1 MGLKMAVPDFQ
12 SLMLPVLM
20 ATANGEISAP
30 DLRNRVAASIMLSEE
45 DSKEMLP
52 SGRQTTFG
60 NRTAWANVFLQRA
73 GLIEKTGRG
82 VYRITAAGLQ
92 VIAENPPRID
102 MPFLERF
109 PSYVEWRQKSSAG
122 GFDKPNRKNGAS
134 PIGQV
139 SATPEE
145 LMGQSYQTL
154 TGALEAD
161 LLDRMREMSP
171 TFFEQLVIDLL
182 RELGY
187 GGGQSERGKA
197 IGGPGDGGLDGVI
210 NEDTLGLDR
219 VYVQAKRYGAG
230 HAVGRPE
237 VQAFSG
243 SLDGVSATKGILIT
257 TGSISPRAREYVSR
271 ISKRIILIDGMEL
284 SRLMV
289 EKEIGVRVTEIYKIK
304 KIDENYF
311 TE

>member
-1 MGLKMAVPDFQ
+1 
-12 SLMLPVLM
+12 
-20 ATANGEISAP
+20 
-30 DLRNRVAASIMLSEE
+30 
-45 DSKEMLP
+45 MLP
-52 SGRQTTFG
+52 SGRQTTFA

-73 GLIEKTGRG
+73 GLIEKTSRG
-82 VYRITAAGLQ
+82 VYRVTAAGLQ
-92 VIAENPPRID
+92 ALAKRPPKID

-109 PSYVEWRQKSSAG
+109 PSYVEWRQRSAAG
-122 GFDKPNRKNGAS
+122 GFAKPDRNDGDL
-134 PIGQV
+134 PTGEV

-145 LMGQSYQTL
+145 LMGRSYQTL

-161 LLDRMREMSP
+161 LLDRMRHMSP
-171 TFFEQLVIDLL
+171 AFFEQLVIDLL

-197 IGGPGDGGLDGVI
+197 TGGPGDGGLDGVI
-210 NEDTLGLDR
+210 NEDALGLDR
-219 VYVQAKRYGAG
+219 VYVQAKRYGAAQ
-230 HAVGRPE
+230 AVGRPE

-257 TGSISPRAREYVSR
+257 TGSISPAAREYVSR

-289 EKEIGVRVTEIYKIK
+289 QKEIGVRVAETYKIK

>member
-1 MGLKMAVPDFQ
+1 MAVPDFQ

-20 ATANGEISAP
+20 ATGGGEISAP
-30 DLRNRVAASIMLSEE
+30 DLRDRVAATVNLSEE
-45 DSKEMLP
+45 DLKEMLP
-52 SGRQTTFG
+52 SGRQTTFA

-82 VYRITAAGLQ
+82 IYRATEAGNQ
-92 VIAENPPRID
+92 VLAEKPAKID

-109 PSYVEWRQKSSAG
+109 PSYVEWRQRSAAG
-122 GFDKPNRKNGAS
+122 GFAKLDRKDGGSA
-134 PIGQV
+134 IGELSV
-139 SATPEE
+139 TPEE
-145 LMGQSYQTL
+145 LMGRSYETL

-171 TFFEQLVIDLL
+171 AFFEQLVIDLL

-197 IGGPGDGGLDGVI
+197 TGGPGDGGLDGVI
-210 NEDTLGLDR
+210 NEDALGLDR

-230 HAVGRPE
+230 NAVGRPE

-257 TGSISPRAREYVSR
+257 TGSISPAAREYVSR
-271 ISKRIILIDGMEL
+271 ISKRIILIDGLEL

-289 EKEIGVRVTEIYKIK
+289 QKEIGVRVTETYKIR

-311 TE
+311 SE

>member
-1 MGLKMAVPDFQ
+1 MAVPDFQ

-20 ATANGEISAP
+20 ATGDGEISAP
-30 DLRNRVAASIMLSEE
+30 NLRDRVAATVNLNEE
-45 DSKEMLP
+45 DLKEMLP
-52 SGRQTTFG
+52 SGRQATFA

-82 VYRITAAGLQ
+82 VYRATETGNQ
-92 VIAENPPRID
+92 VLAEQPAKID

-109 PSYVEWRQKSSAG
+109 PSYVEWRQRSAAG
-122 GFDKPNRKNGAS
+122 GFAKLDRKDGGSA
-134 PIGQV
+134 IGEV
-139 SATPEE
+139 SVTPEE
-145 LMGQSYQTL
+145 LMGRSYETL

-171 TFFEQLVIDLL
+171 AFFEQLVIDLL

-197 IGGPGDGGLDGVI
+197 TGGPGDGGLDGVF
-210 NEDTLGLDR
+210 NEDALGLDR

-230 HAVGRPE
+230 NAVGRPE

-257 TGSISPRAREYVSR
+257 TGSISPAAREYVSR
-271 ISKRIILIDGMEL
+271 ISKRIILIDGLEL

-289 EKEIGVRVTEIYKIK
+289 QKEIGVRVTETYKIR

-311 TE
+311 SE

>member
-1 MGLKMAVPDFQ
+1 MAVPDFQ

-20 ATANGEISAP
+20 ATAEGEIPAP
-30 DLRNRVAASIMLSEE
+30 KLRDRVARSLKLSGE
-45 DSKEMLP
+45 DLSDMLP

-82 VYRITAAGLQ
+82 VYRATPTGLQ
-92 VIAENPPRID
+92 VLAEGPSKID
-102 MPFLERF
+102 MKFLERF
-109 PSYVEWRQKSSAG
+109 PSYVEWRQRSVGKPRLAG
-122 GFDKPNRKNGAS
+122 P
-134 PIGQV
+134 PIDEV

-145 LMGQSYQTL
+145 QIGRSYQIL

-171 TFFEQLVIDLL
+171 ASFEGLVIDLL
-182 RELGY
+182 SKLKY
-187 GGGQSERGKA
+187 GGGLPERGKA
-197 IGGPGDGGLDGVI
+197 VGGPGDAGIDGVI
-210 NEDTLGLDR
+210 NEDALGLDR

-230 HAVGRPE
+230 NSVGRPE

-257 TGSISPRAREYVSR
+257 TGSISPAAREYALR
-271 ISKRIILIDGMEL
+271 IAKRIILIDGVEL
-284 SRLMV
+284 ARLMV
-289 EKEIGVRVTEIYKIK
+289 EQEVGVRVTETYRIE

>member
-1 MGLKMAVPDFQ
+1 MAVPDFQ

-20 ATANGEISAP
+20 ATGDGEISAP
-30 DLRNRVAASIMLSEE
+30 DLRNRVAATVNLSEE
-45 DSKEMLP
+45 DLKEMLP
-52 SGRQTTFG
+52 SGRQTTFA
-60 NRTAWANVFLQRA
+60 NRAAWANVFLQRA

-82 VYRITAAGLQ
+82 IYRATGTGTQ
-92 VIAENPPRID
+92 VLAENPAKID

-109 PSYVEWRQKSSAG
+109 PSYVEWRQKSASG
-122 GFDKPNRKNGAS
+122 GFAKLDRKDGGSA
-134 PIGQV
+134 IGEV
-139 SATPEE
+139 SVTPEE
-145 LMGQSYQTL
+145 LMGRSYETL

-187 GGGQSERGKA
+187 GGGQSERGRA
-197 IGGPGDGGLDGVI
+197 TGGPGDGGLDGVI
-210 NEDTLGLDR
+210 NEDALGLDR

-230 HAVGRPE
+230 NAVGRPE

-257 TGSISPRAREYVSR
+257 TGSISPAAREYVSR
-271 ISKRIILIDGMEL
+271 ISKRIILIDGLEL

-289 EKEIGVRVTEIYKIK
+289 QKEIGVRVTEIYKIK

>member
-1 MGLKMAVPDFQ
+1 
-12 SLMLPVLM
+12 MLPVLI
-20 ATANGEISAP
+20 ATAEGEIPAAE
-30 DLRNRVAASIMLSEE
+30 LRDRVAKSLKLTQEDLS
-45 DSKEMLP
+45 EMLP

-82 VYRITAAGLQ
+82 IYRATPTGLQ
-92 VIAENPPRID
+92 VLAEGPSKID
-102 MPFLERF
+102 MKFLERF
-109 PSYVEWRQKSSAG
+109 PSYVEWRQRSAAG
-122 GFDKPNRKNGAS
+122 GFDKPAIPGTGS
-134 PIGQV
+134 PSAEV

-145 LMGQSYQTL
+145 QIGRSYQIL

-171 TFFEQLVIDLL
+171 ASFEELVIDLL
-182 RELGY
+182 SKLKY
-187 GGGQSERGKA
+187 GGGLPERGKA
-197 IGGPGDGGLDGVI
+197 VGQPGDAGIDGVI
-210 NEDTLGLDR
+210 NEDALGLDR

-230 HAVGRPE
+230 NSVGRPE

-257 TGSISPRAREYVSR
+257 TGSISSAAREYASR
-271 ISKRIILIDGMEL
+271 IAKRIILIDGVEL
-284 SRLMV
+284 ARLMV
-289 EKEIGVRVTEIYKIK
+289 ENEVGVRVTETYRIK